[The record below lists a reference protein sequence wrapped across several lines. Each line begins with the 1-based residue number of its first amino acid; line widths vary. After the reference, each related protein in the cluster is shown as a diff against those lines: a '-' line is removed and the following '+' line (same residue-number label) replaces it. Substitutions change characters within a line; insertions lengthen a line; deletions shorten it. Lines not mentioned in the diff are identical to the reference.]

1 MLSHELII
9 RVRYAEVDRM
19 GYLHHGNYA
28 AYFEAGRTELL
39 RELGL
44 SYSQM
49 EDEGVIMPVRDLKI
63 RYFEPVLYDEE
74 VVVKT
79 VLHQMPTVKIEFD
92 CVIENKFGT
101 RCCEAKIVLVFVD
114 ANRRKP
120 IKAPEYFLELV
131 RPFF

>member
-1 MLSHELII
+1 MLSHELKI

-44 SYSQM
+44 SYRQM
-49 EDEGVIMPVRDLKI
+49 EDEGVLLPVRELNI
-63 RYFEPVLYDEE
+63 RYFDPILYDEE
-74 VVVKT
+74 VIVRTIVR
-79 VLHQMPTVKIEFD
+79 QMPAVKLEFD
-92 CVIENKFGT
+92 YEIENIFGNL
-101 RCCEAKIVLVFVD
+101 CCEAKAVLVFVD
-114 ANRRKP
+114 ATKRKP
-120 IKAPEYFLELV
+120 IKAPEYFLKLV